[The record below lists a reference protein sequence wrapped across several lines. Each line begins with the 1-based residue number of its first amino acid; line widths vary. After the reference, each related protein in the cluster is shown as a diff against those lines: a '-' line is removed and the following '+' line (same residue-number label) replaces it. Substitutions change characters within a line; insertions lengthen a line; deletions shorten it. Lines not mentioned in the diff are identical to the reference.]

1 MGFAHHSPARRGAA
15 CRISVLS
22 NEQHPASCI
31 ILVIIPD
38 LEQFYNNASSN
49 YSLIYSRPL
58 PRLELGQHSTF
69 NAQHSTFKPARDY
82 SRRKTLSK
90 ESNSP
95 GARREKKKFS
105 TVKSERCFSSP
116 FLLGFPPP
124 RPGRGTA
131 VGFSFF
137 ARRFLAVLIKSQL
150 LFTYRSHNPGD

>member
-1 MGFAHHSPARRGAA
+1 MPITHRRGAA

-31 ILVIIPD
+31 ILVIILD
-38 LEQFYNNASSN
+38 LKQFYNNASSN

-58 PRLELGQHSTF
+58 PRTRLELGQHSTF
-69 NAQHSTFKPARDY
+69 NVQHSTFKPARDY
-82 SRRKTLSK
+82 SRRKTLWK

-116 FLLGFPPP
+116 FLLGFPPT
-124 RPGRGTA
+124 RPAAASHRG
-131 VGFSFF
+131 GFSFF